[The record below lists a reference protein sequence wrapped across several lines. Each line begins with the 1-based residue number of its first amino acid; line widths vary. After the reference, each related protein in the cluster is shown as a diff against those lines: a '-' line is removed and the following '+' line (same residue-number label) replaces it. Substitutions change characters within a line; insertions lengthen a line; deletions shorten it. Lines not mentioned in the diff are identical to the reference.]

1 MVGAARMTLSELI
14 AKENPACSTLDRRE
28 RGEVRHC
35 HECGTKFDDGDWVD
49 YYCKVCQ
56 SCFAKWE
63 EAAGTPLRRYSKPSK
78 DRLCV
83 CVPCGMM
90 FSSTSN
96 FDRHRRGMRCNS
108 PTEMMAKKTPMVV
121 KDGIWTL
128 ETDCEWHLKA
138 SGLS

>member
-1 MVGAARMTLSELI
+1 MVGESVMTLAELI
-14 AKENPACSTLDRRE
+14 ARENP
-28 RGEVRHC
+28 VRHC
-35 HECGTKFDDGDWVD
+35 QECGTQFTDGDFVD

-63 EAAGTPLRRYSKPSK
+63 DAAGTPLRRYSKPSK

>member
-1 MVGAARMTLSELI
+1 MVGAASMTLAELI
-14 AKENPACSTLDRRE
+14 ARENP
-28 RGEVRHC
+28 VRHC
-35 HECGTKFDDGDWVD
+35 QECGTQFTDGDFVD
-49 YYCKVCQ
+49 YYCEVCQ

-63 EAAGTPLRRYSKPSK
+63 DAAGVPLRRYGKPSK

-83 CVPCGMM
+83 CVPFGMM

-96 FDRHRRGMRCNS
+96 FDRHRMGMRCNS
-108 PTEMMAKKTPMVV
+108 PTEMMARKTPMVV

-128 ETDCEWHLKA
+128 ESDCEWHLKA